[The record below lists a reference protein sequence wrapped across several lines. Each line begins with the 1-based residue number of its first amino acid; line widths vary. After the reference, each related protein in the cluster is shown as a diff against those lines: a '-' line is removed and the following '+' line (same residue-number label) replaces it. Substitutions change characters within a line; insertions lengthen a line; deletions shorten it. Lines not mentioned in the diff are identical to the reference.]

1 MSTQALP
8 PIFLIRAVTTLTDW
22 LARARRAVLPTPVT
36 LFEMTTMA
44 YFVSNAITSASKL
57 AIPEALKE
65 GPLTSAEIAR
75 AIGANESSVHRL
87 MRALASVGFFDL
99 KDDRYCLNA
108 LSRRMLPDEPGSVL
122 PMMRLASEDWVRS
135 LWGHLTDAVRSGRS
149 PTSAVLGMP
158 LFEYLAHNP
167 AASDVFNR
175 AMVTMTAQ
183 TTAAALAAYDLSSTS
198 KLVDIGGGLGQ
209 FVMAAVSR
217 YPQLQATLFEM
228 AHVEEA
234 AAKRIADAGYRD
246 RIDIVAGDFFKD
258 PLPFGADL
266 YILMN
271 ILHDWSDAEAVRIL
285 GRVRD
290 ALQPDARLLVIE
302 MVLPEDG
309 KLNIASVLDLQM
321 LLLFDGGRERTIA
334 EFRALF
340 AEAGLRLVRMLG
352 TASASSVM
360 VLARA

>member
-65 GPLTSAEIAR
+65 GPLTCAEIAR

-99 KDDRYCLNA
+99 KGDRYRLNA

-135 LWGHLTDAVRSGRS
+135 LWGHLAEAVRSGKS

-158 LFEYLAHNP
+158 LFEYLAQTP

-183 TTAAALAAYDLSSTS
+183 TTAAVLAAYDLSSTRN
-198 KLVDIGGGLGQ
+198 LVDVGGGLGQ

-217 YPQLQATLFEM
+217 YSQLRATLFEM
-228 AHVEEA
+228 AHLEEA

-258 PLPFGADL
+258 PLPFAADL
-266 YILMN
+266 YVLMN

-290 ALQPDARLLVIE
+290 ALRPDARLLVIE

-309 KLNIASVLDLQM
+309 KLSIASVLDLQM
-321 LLLFDGGRERTIA
+321 LLLFDGGRERTVA
-334 EFRALF
+334 EFHALF
-340 AEAGLRLVRMLG
+340 AEAGLRMVRMLG